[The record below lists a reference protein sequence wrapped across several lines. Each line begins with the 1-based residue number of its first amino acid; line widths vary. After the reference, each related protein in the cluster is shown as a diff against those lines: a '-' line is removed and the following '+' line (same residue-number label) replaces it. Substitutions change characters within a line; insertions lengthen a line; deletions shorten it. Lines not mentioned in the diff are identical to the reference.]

1 MIKYIGSKRLLV
13 PMLVE
18 WVDQL
23 PGVRTFADVFSGT
36 SRVGH
41 AMKRAGYE
49 VTANDHNTYAHTLAA
64 CYVGADRNAL
74 EGEATRLLADLQ
86 DTPPR
91 PGYFTETF
99 CERSRFF
106 QPKNGARVDAIR
118 DRIEAMD
125 LDPALRAV
133 ALVSLME
140 AADRVDSTTGL
151 QMAYLKEWAPRA
163 HNDLQLRLPD
173 ILPGAGHAVQSEAS
187 DFVRNHRADVV
198 YIDPPYNQHSY
209 LRNYHIW
216 ETLVLWDA
224 PEVYG
229 VACKRMDCKTR
240 TSDFNSKVKIHA
252 ALQDLF
258 EGVQARHLLVSF
270 NDEGYIPPEE
280 MAELLS
286 QRGEVTV
293 RSYDYKRYVG
303 AQIGI
308 HDLKGR
314 KVGQVKK
321 LRNTEF
327 VFHVQC
333 T

>member
-18 WVDQL
+18 WVGQL
-23 PGVRTFADVFSGT
+23 PRVRTFGDVFSGT

-49 VTANDHNTYAHTLAA
+49 VTSNDHNAYAYTLAS
-64 CYVGADRNAL
+64 CYVAADRDRL
-74 EGEATRLLADLQ
+74 EHRATRLLQELQ
-86 DTPPR
+86 GTPAKA
-91 PGYFTETF
+91 GYFTETY
-99 CERSRFF
+99 CVRSRFF
-106 QPKNGARVDAIR
+106 QPKNGAKVDAIR
-118 DRIEAMD
+118 NRIDELD
-125 LDPALRAV
+125 LEPELRAV

-163 HNDLQLRLPD
+163 HNDLVLRLPD
-173 ILPGAGHAVQSEAS
+173 ILPGPGRAVQTEAAA
-187 DFVRNHRADVV
+187 FVRDHPADVV
-198 YIDPPYNQHSY
+198 YVDPPYNQHSY

-224 PEVYG
+224 PDVYG
-229 VACKRMDCKTR
+229 VACKRLDCKVR
-240 TSDFNSKVKIHA
+240 TSDFNSKRRIHA
-252 ALQDLF
+252 ALR
-258 EGVQARHLLVSF
+258 EVIESVRARHLLVSF
-270 NDEGYIPPEE
+270 NDEGYISPQD

-286 QRGEVTV
+286 TRGEVDV
-293 RSYDYKRYVG
+293 RSFDYKRYVG

-308 HDLKGR
+308 HDLTGK
-314 KVGQVKK
+314 KVGQVGR

-327 VFHVQC
+327 VFHVRC